1 MASLFPS
8 NLSNR
13 SNTTRNATST
23 NSSSSTAQPDILY
36 ENLIISAQVFVYFCV
51 GMHLIYLILVVFFRE
66 LRTRPLVFINH
77 AVFANSLY
85 PLGNIV
91 FFYVDPNIINP
102 QNPQLVRILC
112 SFFEI
117 FWPFCIYLRMYSILL
132 IALHRYL
139 AVFRSDVFR
148 RLNDSHLYLVI
159 SITVTWLISI
169 AISFIL
175 KYAFN
180 TSYTLTNCL
189 YGFSSSF
196 TNSLVS
202 TLLNTLFSLVL
213 PAIAIVVVYI
223 IIARR
228 LNQLGDQLVVR
239 RNANAIIDSGN
250 SSRAEN
256 TNRTFMEQTSNT
268 NTTSSTGGGG
278 RQVKISKK
286 KEMKFANQFILL
298 CLLVVLTIMGIAIFS
313 FRGVIPNYFNVM
325 YYWRSVIRCYIMFF
339 STLVP
344 IFAFYNNPSRNRLV
358 SWIHGQTSSWI
369 NKSNNRN
376 PSKY

>member
-8 NLSNR
+8 NISNQ
-13 SNTTRNATST
+13 SNITRNATST
-23 NSSSSTAQPDILY
+23 ALTQPDTLY

-51 GMHLIYLILVVFFRE
+51 GLHVIYVILVLFFRE

-85 PLGNIV
+85 PLGNII
-91 FFYVDPNIINP
+91 FFYVDPNIIIP

-148 RLNDSHLYLVI
+148 RLNDSHLYLII
-159 SITVTWLISI
+159 SITATWLISI

-213 PAIAIVVVYI
+213 PAIAIVIIYI

-239 RNANAIIDSGN
+239 RNANANVGSASN
-250 SSRAEN
+250 SRAEN
-256 TNRTFMEQTSNT
+256 ATRTFMEQTSNS

-286 KEMKFANQFILL
+286 KEMRFANQFILL
-298 CLLVVLTIMGIAIFS
+298 CLLVVLTILGIAVFS

-339 STLVP
+339 SALVP
-344 IFAFYNNPSRNRLV
+344 IFAFYNNPSRGRLV
-358 SWIHGQTSSWI
+358 SWIHGHTSSWV
-369 NKSNNRN
+369 NKSDNRN
-376 PSKY
+376 PNKY